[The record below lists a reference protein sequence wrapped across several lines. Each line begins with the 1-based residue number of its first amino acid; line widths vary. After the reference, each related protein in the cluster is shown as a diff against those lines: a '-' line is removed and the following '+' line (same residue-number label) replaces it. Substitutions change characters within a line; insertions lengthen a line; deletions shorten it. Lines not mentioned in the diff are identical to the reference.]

1 MRGARAF
8 TGNNL
13 RELIDLY
20 RWGARMSD
28 LCMLYGVHKQTIR
41 IALLKNGVTM
51 RAPHRGTLA
60 SPKRND
66 LSVKSSRPKI
76 PAGVRLVDGDQAPD
90 QLLRSSARAQ
100 QDKRIAERRQDAST
114 RSCRAAAS

>member
-8 TGNNL
+8 VGSNL

-41 IALLKNGVTM
+41 ASLRENGVPM
-51 RAPHRGTLA
+51 RTPYRATIA
-60 SPKRND
+60 NPKRND
-66 LSVKSSRPKI
+66 ISVRSTRPTI

-90 QLLRSSARAQ
+90 QLLHSSARAQ
-100 QDKRIAERRQDAST
+100 QDRRIAARRLDASR
-114 RSCRAAAS
+114 RSCRVAAS

>member
-8 TGNNL
+8 VGSNL

-41 IALLKNGVTM
+41 ASLRENGVKM
-51 RAPHRGTLA
+51 RVPHRVPIL

-66 LSVKSSRPKI
+66 LSVKSSRPTI

-90 QLLRSSARAQ
+90 QLLHSSARAQ
-100 QDKRIAERRQDAST
+100 QDMRIAARRLDASI

>member
-8 TGNNL
+8 TGRNL
-13 RELIDLY
+13 QEMVDLY

-28 LCMLYGVHKQTIR
+28 LCMLYGVQKQTVQSTLR
-41 IALLKNGVTM
+41 DNGVTL
-51 RAPHRGTLA
+51 RAPHRMPVVL
-60 SPKRND
+60 PKRSD
-66 LSVKSSRPKI
+66 PSVRSIRPTI
-76 PAGVRLVDGDQAPD
+76 PAGVRIVDGDQAPD

-100 QDKRIAERRQDAST
+100 RDKRIEARRLDASI